1 MNIKVITTCIMFICL
16 SYVSNFV
23 SAASIGVVNA
33 QKIINVLPNT
43 TTEEEFVVSRSNK
56 DGDMWFSVLV
66 IEDIDNIIKLTGG
79 SKFKIPDG
87 QNSEVYKFTL
97 DTYGLEYGTY
107 DTQLRFELVDNI
119 SASVGVAIKYGIDA
133 GIKLNIVDHVEKKP
147 DVINLTEEHLDVV
160 LIKDFSLKSYNISSD
175 KEIIG
180 SALIKNNSEYVV
192 RDIPYNLKIYK
203 SETEI
208 YSIDQVAALNI
219 YPGEKI
225 NFRILSPDSGGQY
238 SLKIVLAGNNDQIK
252 FKITDYKFIFYSSGL
267 IVSILIAF
275 RFIFLARIKFKH
287 S

>member
-1 MNIKVITTCIMFICL
+1 MFICL

-23 SAASIGVVNA
+23 SAASIGVVNS

-43 TTEEEFVVSRSNK
+43 TTDEEFVVSRSDK

-66 IEDIDNIIKLTGG
+66 IEDIDNVIKLTGG

-97 DTYGLEYGTY
+97 DTHGLEYGTY
-107 DTQLRFELVDNI
+107 KTKLKFELVDDMSL
-119 SASVGVAIKYGIDA
+119 SAGLAIKYGIEA

-147 DVINLTEEHLDVV
+147 DTINLSEEYFDGVV
-160 LIKDFSLKSYNISSD
+160 IEDFSLRSYKISSD
-175 KEIIG
+175 KEIVG
-180 SALIKNNSEYVV
+180 SVLVKNNSEYIV

-208 YSIDQVAALNI
+208 YSIDKVAI
-219 YPGEKI
+219 SDVYPDESKKI

-238 SLKIVLAGNNDQIK
+238 NLRIMLAGNDDQIK
-252 FKITDYKFIFYSSGL
+252 FQIKDYEFIFYVSGL
-267 IVSILIAF
+267 IISILIAF
-275 RFIFLARIKFKH
+275 RFIFLARIKFKR